1 MKRENIYIYI
11 YIYFIYIEENI
22 SLVNIFVKTL
32 IRGMCGCFSTF
43 NRYSEFKFSYMHY
56 SLYLLN

>member
-11 YIYFIYIEENI
+11 YIYIEENI

-32 IRGMCGCFSTF
+32 RGMCGCLVLSIDIRNSNFLTCIIVYIYQIEKS
-43 NRYSEFKFSYMHY
+43 
-56 SLYLLN
+56 